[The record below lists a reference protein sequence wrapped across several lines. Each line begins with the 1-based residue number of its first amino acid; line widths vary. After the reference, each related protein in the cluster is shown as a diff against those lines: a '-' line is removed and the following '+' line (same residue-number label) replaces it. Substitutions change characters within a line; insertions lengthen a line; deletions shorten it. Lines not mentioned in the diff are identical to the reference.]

1 MFQSGV
7 LNIRAL
13 RMCSLSDLIHSY
25 QHEHVNTEQST
36 PPLMALY
43 FSLILQHRVQ
53 QVELHTTR
61 AVYGKALLQPKIQ
74 GEQTRNEAEFTFL
87 FEPLTMQLIV

>member
-25 QHEHVNTEQST
+25 QHEHMNTEQST
-36 PPLMALY
+36 LPLMALY
-43 FSLILQHRVQ
+43 FSLILQNGVQ